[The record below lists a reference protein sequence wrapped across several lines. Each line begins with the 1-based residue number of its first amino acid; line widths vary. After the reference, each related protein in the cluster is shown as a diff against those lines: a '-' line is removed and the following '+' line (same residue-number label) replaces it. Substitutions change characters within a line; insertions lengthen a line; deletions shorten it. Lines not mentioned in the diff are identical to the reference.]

1 VPQAHVVC
9 SSLTPARLRFSERDG
24 LVKTKDVKGKVFI
37 HELMTGHAE

>member
-9 SSLTPARLRFSERDG
+9 SSLTPARFSERDG